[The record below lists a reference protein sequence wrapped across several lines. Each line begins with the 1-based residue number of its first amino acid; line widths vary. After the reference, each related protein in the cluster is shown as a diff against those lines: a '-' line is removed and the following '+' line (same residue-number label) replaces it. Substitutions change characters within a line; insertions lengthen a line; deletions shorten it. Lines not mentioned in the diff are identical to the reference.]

1 MQSHKW
7 CTNFDMDR
15 RNRINIRIFA
25 NKWLN
30 ITVNQYRCNTLS
42 MMSTFPLYLYK
53 CFVIFDCGVFSMPW
67 IFSVILHSNRDIQYL
82 HRFAL
87 YKHSMHM
94 YVSRLGYECIQFI
107 WRTIKIRSMNLI
119 WNNMISYG
127 WIAITLV
134 MVSIYSVW
142 KYIKLSAKYENYRH
156 FEILSVKFQLSG
168 WFCWSSGDM

>member
-1 MQSHKW
+1 MMHEFLYGSKKSDKHTHICKQIIKYHSQSIPMQHFIHDVHISII
-7 CTNFDMDR
+7 CTNVL
-15 RNRINIRIFA
+15 
-25 NKWLN
+25 W
-30 ITVNQYRCNTLS
+30 
-42 MMSTFPLYLYK
+42 YLIVA
-53 CFVIFDCGVFSMPW
+53 CSLW
-67 IFSVILHSNRDIQYL
+67 IFSFILHSTRDIQYL

-134 MVSIYSVW
+134 MVSIFSVW